1 MITVTKPFFPP
12 IEEFFGYLKQVYDNS
27 WLTNNGPML
36 VQLENRLKEKLGVQ
50 HLLVT
55 SNGTIAIQIAIRAL
69 ELKGEIITTPFSY
82 VATTSSILWQHCTP
96 VFADIDPLSFNM
108 DPSTI
113 EDLITPETTAILP
126 AHVFGNACEIDA
138 IQEIADRHHLCV
150 IYDGA
155 HCFGTRYKGVSV
167 FNFGDISTASFHA
180 TKLFNTAEGGAVVTN
195 NPDLNAKM
203 EFHRNFGHN
212 GPGIFEDVG
221 INGKNSELHAAFGLA
236 NLPYVDEIQ
245 ARLKT
250 LSACY
255 DQQLRGVPL
264 QTQHINPDCDYN
276 YAYYPVIFPTEE
288 LLLKTFNALQAE
300 QVFTRRYF
308 SPSLNKLKFV
318 KSNPAPVSEDISTR
332 ILCLPLYF
340 TLSENEIELIASI
353 ICKAWGIK

>member
-12 IEEFFGYLKQVYDNS
+12 IEEFFGYVKQVYDNN
-27 WLTNNGPML
+27 WLTNNGPLL
-36 VQLENRLKEKLGVQ
+36 VQLETKLKEKLDVP

-69 ELKGEIITTPFSY
+69 ELEGEIITTPFSY

-96 VFADIDPLSFNM
+96 VFADIDPFTFNM

-113 EDLITPETTAILP
+113 EKLITPETTAILP
-126 AHVFGNACEIDA
+126 AHVFGNSCDIDA
-138 IQEIADRHHLCV
+138 IQEIADRHSLRV

-155 HCFGTRYKGVSV
+155 HCFGTKYKGESV
-167 FNFGDISTASFHA
+167 FKSGDISTASFHA
-180 TKLFNTAEGGAVVTN
+180 TKLFNTAEGGAVITN

-236 NLPYVDEIQ
+236 NLPYADEILG
-245 ARLKT
+245 RLKA
-250 LSACY
+250 LSIYY
-255 DQQLRGVPL
+255 DVQLSGIPL
-264 QTQHINPDCDYN
+264 QTQTINPDCEYN

-288 LLLKTFNALQAE
+288 ILLKTFNALQVE
-300 QVFTRRYF
+300 NVFTRRYF
-308 SPSLNKLKFV
+308 APSLNRLKFV
-318 KSNPAPVSEDISTR
+318 KGNPAPVSEDISRR

-340 TLSENEIELIASI
+340 SLTEKEIERITSI
-353 ICKAWGIK
+353 IRKSWRN